1 MLGRTLRDVTLASK
15 KLSTLPE
22 NRSLTTG
29 AIFGSVIKRPQNISF
44 LKSISDS
51 MEFKPES
58 LSRSELGAKLGT

>member
-1 MLGRTLRDVTLASK
+1 MLGRTPRDVILASK
-15 KLSTLPE
+15 KLSNLLE
-22 NRSLTTG
+22 NGSLTTG
-29 AIFGSVIKRPQNISF
+29 AIFGSVIKCPKNIGF